1 MAGTIPYS
9 AEWYYKLYPGF
20 YNEECYKIMADYS
33 AHPEKYQ
40 FNQIPEGDEGVEE
53 TKDSNNIDV
62 ESGVSDEQDM
72 SVCESEC
79 VDSDLNKNAKR
90 KYEELVLEPLPFEC
104 EV

>member
-33 AHPEKYQ
+33 AHPEKYK
-40 FNQIPEGDEGVEE
+40 FREFPEVEGIEE
-53 TKDSNNIDV
+53 TKDNANPELDV
-62 ESGVSDEQDM
+62 EYGVSDECDM
-72 SVCESEC
+72 HVCEPVNTEF
-79 VDSDLNKNAKR
+79 DLNKNAKR
-90 KYEELVLEPLPFEC
+90 KHEELEPLPFEC